1 MPDPTH
7 VYLFH
12 TSSSADVSK
21 ICAEFRA
28 DPHVVYCEPD
38 FLLAPYFTP
47 NDPDLDRIWAFDN
60 DGSNEGTV
68 DADIDALIQSGDAR
82 EKAYALHV
90 KANRGE
96 PRFNRR
102 DVLPMLRADE
112 PLVRELMMT
121 TNMMR
126 FRIERIRRREI
137 AGWED
142 RIARDRANFLLDH
155 RIRKVSAMT
164 LAELEAFL
172 DTTADDP

>member
-1 MPDPTH
+1 MVRILSFLQRGYWLH
-7 VYLFH
+7 LLLAAVI
-12 TSSSADVSK
+12 V
-21 ICAEFRA
+21 AEFAAAR
-28 DPHVVYCEPD
+28 
-38 FLLAPYFTP
+38 LAHKT
-47 NDPDLDRIWAFDN
+47 
-60 DGSNEGTV
+60 

-90 KANRGE
+90 KSNRGE
-96 PRFNRR
+96 PRFTRR

-112 PLVRELMMT
+112 RLVRELMMT

-137 AGWED
+137 ARWED